1 MKPYPLRVI
10 NVKNCRPV
18 NVVFDKRPITTAE
31 ILQTFSLEKTSW
43 WEFVILG
50 LYFVIT
56 LLVMTNITII
66 VMIFT
71 AIMIITII
79 IAG

>member
-1 MKPYPLRVI
+1 M
-10 NVKNCRPV
+10 

-43 WEFVILG
+43 WEFDILG
-50 LYFVIT
+50 LYLVIT

>member
-1 MKPYPLRVI
+1 M
-10 NVKNCRPV
+10 

-43 WEFVILG
+43 WEFDILG
-50 LYFVIT
+50 LYLVIT
-56 LLVMTNITII
+56 LLVMTNNTII